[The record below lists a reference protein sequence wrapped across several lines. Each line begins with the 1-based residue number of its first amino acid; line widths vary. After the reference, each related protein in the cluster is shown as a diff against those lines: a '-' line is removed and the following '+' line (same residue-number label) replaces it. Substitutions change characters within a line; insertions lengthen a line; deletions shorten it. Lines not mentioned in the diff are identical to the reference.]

1 MHVQG
6 ACSAPGGPRPFSPSG
21 RAAERHPDAFEAGVS
36 GRAAGQASSTDSSRS
51 LRNPTCVS
59 GVLGCRLWSQ
69 ACQALR
75 SGVHA
80 AGTRREGLGVL
91 VLTCP
96 LCLCLGWYRGYTL
109 RKKSKKVSPA
119 PGAPHEPPRGGTR
132 LSLLGVCEFS
142 SHVSTSESQQR
153 VGRDAGRP
161 AAFGSQPHAHV
172 DPAARFRERGA
183 GRGASPFTDGGAS
196 PCSGG
201 ILLPVHARAV

>member
-1 MHVQG
+1 M
-6 ACSAPGGPRPFSPSG
+6 
-21 RAAERHPDAFEAGVS
+21 
-36 GRAAGQASSTDSSRS
+36 AGQASSTDSSRS

-80 AGTRREGLGVL
+80 VGTRREGLGVL

-132 LSLLGVCEFS
+132 PSLLGVCEFS

-183 GRGASPFTDGGAS
+183 GRGAGPFTDGGAS